1 VRAFADHFSRLSTG
15 YAAYRPHYPE
25 GLFAALAA
33 AHPHH
38 DPVWDAATGNG
49 QAAVGLARHFTMV
62 HASDASVQ
70 QVRAARPHER
80 VHYFVG
86 RAEATAVRSR
96 GVGLVTMAQ
105 ALHWVDLPEFYAEV
119 RRVLRP
125 GGLLA
130 VWTYGGQQVDGGPI
144 DGTIADFYDRVI
156 GEYWAPERR
165 LVETGYRTLPFPFEE
180 IALVSPPM
188 VAEWNLGQLLGYI
201 GTWSAVAKCREV
213 TGTDPMEP
221 LASRLLPLWGDPA
234 AARRIEWPISLR
246 VGR

>member
-1 VRAFADHFSRLSTG
+1 
-15 YAAYRPHYPE
+15 
-25 GLFAALAA
+25 
-33 AHPHH
+33 
-38 DPVWDAATGNG
+38 
-49 QAAVGLARHFTMV
+49 MV
-62 HASDASVQ
+62 TV
-70 QVRAARPHER
+70 
-80 VHYFVG
+80 
-86 RAEATAVRSR
+86 
-96 GVGLVTMAQ
+96 AQ

-130 VWTYGGQQVDGGPI
+130 VWTYGGQRVDGGPV

-180 IALVSPPM
+180 IALASPPM
-188 VAEWNLGQLLGYI
+188 VAEWNLAQLLGYI

-213 TGTDPMEP
+213 TGTDPMER

-234 AARRIEWPISLR
+234 AARRIEWPISAAGGTMIWR
-246 VGR
+246 TRCS